1 MSRLV
6 VIGGVAA
13 GMSAASK
20 AARLDPQ
27 LQVDVYTDETYI
39 AYSACSLPYYAQ
51 GVISDE
57 ESLLARSVE
66 EFKAQGVNVHIRCLA
81 QEIRP
86 DSKTVRIR
94 HEDGQETWESY
105 DKLVIATGAS
115 PMVPPLE
122 GAHLPGVFTVKHI
135 NDIQAIRS
143 WIEQENIQRAVVYG
157 GGSIALEMAEALSNL
172 KLKVTMLQRSAQILS
187 LIDDDMAGLV
197 QEELET
203 HGVQIK
209 LSTKVLSIEG
219 TDRVTG
225 VQTDKGTVPADLV
238 IIALGVTPN
247 TKIAA
252 AAGIELGV
260 RDAIKVNAHMETSQ
274 PDIYAAGD
282 CATAYHVVTEK
293 DAYIPL
299 GTTANKQGRL
309 AGENA
314 AGEPSE
320 FWGIAGTVIFKAMAL
335 ECARTGL
342 SSKEAAANGFDTWTS
357 KITSSTKA
365 SGYPG
370 RGPITIKLIIEKG
383 TNRILGGQIVGTS
396 GAGKRIDV
404 LAAMVQLKQTPLE
417 MSHLD
422 LAYAPPFSPV
432 WEPLLVAANQAV
444 SKMKQSNQE

>member
-20 AARLDPQ
+20 AARIDPQ
-27 LQVDVYTDETYI
+27 LQVDVYTDEAYI

-66 EFKAQGVNVHIRCLA
+66 EFKAQGVDVHIRCQAL
-81 QEIRP
+81 EIRP
-86 DSKTVRIR
+86 DSKTVQIR
-94 HEDGQETWESY
+94 HEDGRETWEAY

-115 PMVPPLE
+115 PMVPSLE
-122 GAHLPGVFTVKHI
+122 GVRLPGVFTVKHI
-135 NDIQAIRS
+135 NDIHAIQS
-143 WIEQENIQRAVVYG
+143 WLEQKDIKKAVIFG
-157 GGSIALEMAEALSNL
+157 GGSIAVEMAEAMGKLG
-172 KLKVTMLQRSAQILS
+172 LKVTMLQRSAQILS
-187 LIDDDMAGLV
+187 FIDDDMAAIV
-197 QEELET
+197 QAELEK
-203 HGVQIK
+203 HGVEIK

-219 TDRVTG
+219 ADRVTG
-225 VQTDKGTVPADLV
+225 VKTESETVPADLV
-238 IIALGVTPN
+238 IMALGVTPN
-247 TKIAA
+247 SKIAA

-260 RDAIKVNAHMETSQ
+260 RDAIQVNAHMETSL

-282 CATAYHVVTEK
+282 CATAYHMVTEK

-314 AGEPSE
+314 AGVPSE

-342 SSKEAAANGFDTWTS
+342 SSKEAAANGFETWTT

-370 RGPITIKLIIEKG
+370 RGPITVKLIIEKG
-383 TNRILGGQIVGTS
+383 TNRILGGQVVGTT

-404 LAAMVQLKQTPLE
+404 LAAVVQMKLTPVE

-432 WEPLLVAANQAV
+432 WDPLLVAANQAV
-444 SKMKQSNQE
+444 SKLR